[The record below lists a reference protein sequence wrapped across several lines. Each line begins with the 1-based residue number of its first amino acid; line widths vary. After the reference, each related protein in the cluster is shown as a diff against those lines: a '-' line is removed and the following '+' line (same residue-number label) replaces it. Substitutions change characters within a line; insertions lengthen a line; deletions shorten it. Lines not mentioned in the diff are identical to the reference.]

1 MRTGTGEAV
10 LEERVEGMQVIV
22 LKEAEHL
29 NERCYLPGCYVQ
41 NSVLRSV
48 DLYPLSFIF
57 SILSTL
63 AKVL

>member
-1 MRTGTGEAV
+1 M
-10 LEERVEGMQVIV
+10 EERVEGMQVIV